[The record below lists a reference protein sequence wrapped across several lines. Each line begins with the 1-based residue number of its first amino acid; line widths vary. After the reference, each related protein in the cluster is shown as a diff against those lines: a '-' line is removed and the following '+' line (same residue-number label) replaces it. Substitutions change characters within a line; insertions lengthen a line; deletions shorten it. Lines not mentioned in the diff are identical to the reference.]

1 MAKKKLTYEELARL
15 GKLREQYMLKRE
27 ALLKETV
34 DGLQR
39 TVLEAVFDQL
49 LANMETDAGNLLNSK
64 SNIRLINAM
73 DAIYDRF
80 RNSSLK
86 ATVKT
91 FADDLDG
98 LFNLNRDYFRP
109 FTGNRELFARVSDSV
124 QSIMRANLGIGADD
138 RFINNG
144 YLDSFV
150 KDNRILVDIKQQLY
164 NAVGAGNG
172 LADTQKFF
180 RQYIAG
186 EPGKYNGILHKHF
199 DGFIYDT
206 YAEYDRT
213 TSDEFAVE
221 LGLEC
226 FVYAGGLIDTSRC
239 FCREHNGKVY
249 TRKEAEKWR
258 LQVGKPCGPIVSRF
272 MVYNPLRN
280 LGGIRC
286 RHVPNYV
293 TNDIAIQRRPDL
305 EGVLKEAA

>member
-1 MAKKKLTYEELARL
+1 MAKKKLTYEELVRL
-15 GKLREQYMLKRE
+15 GKVREQYMLKRE

-34 DGLQR
+34 QGLQR

-49 LANMETDAGNLLNSK
+49 LANMETDAGNLLNNK

-86 ATVKT
+86 ATIKT

-98 LFNLNRDYFRP
+98 LFNLSRDYFRP

-124 QSIMRANLGIGADD
+124 QSIMRANLGIGADG

-180 RQYIAG
+180 RQYIGG
-186 EPGKYNGILHKHF
+186 EPGKYNGIMQKHF

-213 TSDEFAVE
+213 TSDEFAKE
-221 LGLEC
+221 LELEC

-239 FCREHNGKVY
+239 FCIEHNGKVY

-305 EGVLKEAA
+305 EGVLKESA